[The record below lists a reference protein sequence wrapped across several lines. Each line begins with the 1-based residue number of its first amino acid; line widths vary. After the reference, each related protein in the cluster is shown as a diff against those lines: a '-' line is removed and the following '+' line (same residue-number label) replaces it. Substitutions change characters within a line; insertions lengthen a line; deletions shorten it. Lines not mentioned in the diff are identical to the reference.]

1 MMSDPRTYETAAA
14 FRRALE
20 ERIGSI
26 SRTEQVDLNRLRR
39 QASFDRLLAR
49 LFHHQPPP
57 WALKGGYALELRF
70 QSARSTIDIDLT
82 VRRLSSA
89 DRDPIQAVREMLQEA
104 AGIDLGDWFEYRVGS
119 PVMDLAAAPY
129 GGARYPV
136 EARMDRRI
144 FSRFHVD
151 AGIGDVL
158 MDPLEIRRCR
168 DWLGFAG
175 IEASEVAMIPR
186 EQQAAEKIHAYSLP
200 RLRPN
205 SRVKDLVDLAL
216 LIGSG
221 GLDQARLIDALR
233 LTFDRRKTHE
243 LPSVLLPPPA
253 KWQTPFAAVAR
264 ECGLSTDLVLVFAQ
278 IRDYLES
285 IISKSSR

>member
-1 MMSDPRTYETAAA
+1 MPDARTYKTAAA
-14 FRRALE
+14 FRRAFE
-20 ERIGSI
+20 ERLGRI
-26 SRTEQVDLNRLRR
+26 SRAEQIDLNRLRR

-49 LFHHQPPP
+49 LFHQQPPP

-70 QSARSTIDIDLT
+70 QSARATIDIDLT
-82 VRRLSSA
+82 VGRPSST
-89 DRDPIQAVREMLQEA
+89 DRDPNQTVREMLQAA
-104 AGIDLGDWFEYRVGS
+104 AGTGLGDWFEYMIGS

-144 FSRFHVD
+144 FSRFHLD

-158 MDPLEIRRCR
+158 MRPLETARCR

-175 IEASEVAMIPR
+175 IEANEVAMIPR
-186 EQQAAEKIHAYSLP
+186 EQQVAEKVHAYTLP
-200 RLRPN
+200 RPTPN

-221 GLDQARLIDALR
+221 GLDEARLREALR
-233 LTFDRRKTHE
+233 LTFERRKTHE
-243 LPSVLLPPPA
+243 LAAVLALPSA
-253 KWQTPFAAVAR
+253 DWQTPFAAVAL
-264 ECGLSTDLVLVFAQ
+264 ECGISTDLALVFVQ
-278 IRDYLES
+278 VRDYLEP
-285 IISKSSR
+285 IISKSCR